1 MSLIRFYVLQ
11 APSRLSSKHSFSQ
24 KVVAACLAWRSGHST
39 RIRENLGSLV
49 THQLMT
55 VIQDYQ
61 AAQQSYKVSIH
72 KKVSR
77 QLHIMQPNIT
87 KEEVEDI
94 LSSNEKSSG
103 GSGSGDVREGWYK
116 QQILSYGVV
125 GDVNDQV
132 K

>member
-1 MSLIRFYVLQ
+1 MSLILFYILQ
-11 APSRLSSKHSFSQ
+11 SPSRLSSKHSCSQ
-24 KVVAACLAWRSGHST
+24 NVVAACFAWRYGHST

-49 THQLMT
+49 ARQLMT

-77 QLHIMQPNIT
+77 QLHIIQPNIT

-94 LSSNEKSSG
+94 LSSDEKSG
-103 GSGSGDVREGWYK
+103 GSGSGDGRQGWYK

-125 GDVNDQV
+125 GDVNYQV